1 MDVGGAW
8 ETFIAFL
15 REYNVRKIAE
25 VFREIDWSAWLR
37 EPFFWIGVVVFLGVV
52 VWKKAFKMLLLPLSA
67 AALVVLVQYT
77 MPESGENISLGKLVP
92 FLGGCVAIVALNLY
106 FFVVRH
112 D

>member
-25 VFREIDWSAWLR
+25 VSRGIDWSAWLK

-52 VWKKAFKMLLLPLSA
+52 VWKKAFKMLLLPLSV
-67 AALVVLVQYT
+67 AALIVLVQCT
-77 MPESGENISLGKLVP
+77 MPESGEDISLGKLVP
-92 FLGGCVAIVALNLY
+92 FLGGCMVIVALNLY
-106 FFVVRH
+106 CFIVRH